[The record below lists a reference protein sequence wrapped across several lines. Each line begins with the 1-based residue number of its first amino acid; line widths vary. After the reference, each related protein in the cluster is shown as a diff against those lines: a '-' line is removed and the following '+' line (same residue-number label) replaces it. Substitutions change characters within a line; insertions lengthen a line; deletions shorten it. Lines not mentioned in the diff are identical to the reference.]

1 MSDYLIPVDKANHF
15 IVGTIIYVL
24 ASFILSPIFAI
35 IPVVIVGLA
44 KEIYDYITKTGTPDM
59 IDLLFTI
66 LGALPPLILNF
77 VK

>member
-1 MSDYLIPVDKANHF
+1 MNDYLIPVDKANHF

-24 ASFILSPIFAI
+24 ASFILSPLLAI
-35 IPVVIVGLA
+35 IPVIIIGLA